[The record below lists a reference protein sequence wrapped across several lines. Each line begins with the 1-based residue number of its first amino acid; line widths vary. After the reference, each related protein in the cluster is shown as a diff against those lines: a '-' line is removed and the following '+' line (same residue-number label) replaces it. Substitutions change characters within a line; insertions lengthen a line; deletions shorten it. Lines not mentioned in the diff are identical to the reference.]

1 MKRGLMLGA
10 AGLAL
15 YSSLALAAPES
26 LLPPGFDDP
35 APTPTAAPAPAPR
48 PTGAPAPS
56 RQLDG
61 PSTPAQPSVSGTDTG
76 DLPEDAALPEDFP
89 TLEELEEMSTDEVDE
104 LFGLKP
110 KFDIPPAA
118 RRQAKYVGLMNRAEG
133 GLPVNSLAK
142 QPASLVRA
150 ALAGTEGPLV
160 SRWGHILLRR
170 TLASRLEAPADMDPV
185 EFAALRAALLVR
197 IGEPHAARALVQDV
211 DSSNYNQ
218 ALTDSA
224 FDAYLA
230 SADPVGMC
238 PVARLKSD
246 IRNDPLWQ
254 MTRSICA
261 AFEGDGRRSQRE
273 LDRALGIGLAP
284 AIDVLLA
291 QRFAGAAAEG
301 RRAVNIEWDGVSELT
316 PWRFAMATALGM
328 PLPEGLLAS
337 GGPSYQLLLATAPA
351 APLDLRAAASD
362 EAGRAGVLS
371 SAAMV
376 DLYSQIY
383 ATAGAE
389 GEAAGRATQLRE
401 AYVAATPEARLAAI
415 RNLWGEGAP
424 DYARQVLTAYAAARM
439 PVNGDLA
446 GEAGPLIASMLSA
459 GLDRNAMRWAPAV
472 PEGSAAWALLALAQ
486 PNRQDPV
493 DAGAVEDFFDEDASE
508 GQRRSKFLV
517 AGLAGLG
524 RLDTDAAGDL
534 AGELGLDFTPRTR
547 WMRAMAQ
554 AGEYGNPALV
564 ALLAALGMQG
574 DSWERMTPRHLYHIV
589 RSLDRAGLSAEARMI
604 AAEAVARG

>member
-1 MKRGLMLGA
+1 MLGA

-15 YSSLALAAPES
+15 CSSLALAAPES

-35 APTPTAAPAPAPR
+35 APAPAAAPPPR
-48 PTGAPAPS
+48 PSAAAPVQVQRPS
-56 RQLDG
+56 A
-61 PSTPAQPSVSGTDTG
+61 PSTPSMPAFSAGEASGNVT
-76 DLPEDAALPEDFP
+76 LPEDFP
-89 TLEELEEMSTDEVDE
+89 TLEELEEMDTDEVDE

-110 KFDIPPAA
+110 KFDIPAAA
-118 RRQAKYVGLMNRAEG
+118 RREVERVGLMDRAEG

-150 ALAGTEGPLV
+150 ALAGTRGPLV

-170 TLASRLEAPADMDPV
+170 ALASRLEPPAGMDPV

-197 IGEPHAARALVQDV
+197 IGEPQGARALVQDV
-211 DSSNYNQ
+211 DSSNYNE
-218 ALTDSA
+218 ALTDAA

-238 PVARLKSD
+238 PVARLKGD
-246 IRNDPLWQ
+246 IRDDPLWQ
-254 MTRSICA
+254 LTRSICA
-261 AFEGDGRRSQRE
+261 AFDGDGRRSQRE

-301 RRAVNIEWDGVSELT
+301 RRAVNIEWDGVTELT
-316 PWRFAMATALGM
+316 PWRFAMATALGIT
-328 PLPEGLLAS
+328 LPDSLSES
-337 GGPSYQLLLATAPA
+337 GVPSYQLLLATAPA
-351 APLDLRAAASD
+351 APLVLRAAASD
-362 EAGRAGVLS
+362 EAARAGVLS

-383 ATAGAE
+383 AAGSQ
-389 GEAAGRATQLRE
+389 GEPAARATQLRE
-401 AYVAATPEARLAAI
+401 AYVAAEPEARLAAM
-415 RNLWGEGAP
+415 RGLWGEGVP

-439 PVNGDLA
+439 PVSEGLA

-459 GLDRNAMRWAPAV
+459 GLDRNAMRWAQAV
-472 PEGSAAWALLALAQ
+472 PQGGLAWALLALAQ
-486 PNRQDPV
+486 PNRREPV
-493 DAGAVEDFFDEDASE
+493 DAGAVSDFIDDDSSE
-508 GQRRSKFLV
+508 GQRKSRFLL

-524 RLDTDAAGDL
+524 RLESNAVG
-534 AGELGLDFTPRTR
+534 GFSNQLGVDFTPRTR
-547 WMRAMAQ
+547 WMQAMAQ

-564 ALLAALGMQG
+564 ALLAGLGMQG
-574 DSWERMTPRHLYHIV
+574 DGWERMTPRHLYHIV

>member
-15 YSSLALAAPES
+15 CSSLALAAPES

-35 APTPTAAPAPAPR
+35 APAPAAAPPPR
-48 PTGAPAPS
+48 PSAAAPVQVQRPS
-56 RQLDG
+56 A
-61 PSTPAQPSVSGTDTG
+61 PSTPSMPAFSAGEAPGNVT
-76 DLPEDAALPEDFP
+76 LPEDFP
-89 TLEELEEMSTDEVDE
+89 TLEELEEMDTDEVDE

-110 KFDIPPAA
+110 KFDIPAAA
-118 RRQAKYVGLMNRAEG
+118 RREVERVGLMDRAEG

-150 ALAGTEGPLV
+150 ALAGTRGPLV

-170 TLASRLEAPADMDPV
+170 ALASRLEPPAGMDPV

-197 IGEPHAARALVQDV
+197 IGEPQGARALVQDV
-211 DSSNYNQ
+211 DSSNYNE
-218 ALTDSA
+218 ALTDAA

-238 PVARLKSD
+238 PVARLKGD
-246 IRNDPLWQ
+246 IRDDPLWQ
-254 MTRSICA
+254 LTRSICA
-261 AFEGDGRRSQRE
+261 AFDGDGRRSQRE

-301 RRAVNIEWDGVSELT
+301 RRAVNIEWDGVTELT
-316 PWRFAMATALGM
+316 PWRFAMATALGIT
-328 PLPEGLLAS
+328 LPDSLSES
-337 GGPSYQLLLATAPA
+337 GVPSYQLLLATAPA
-351 APLDLRAAASD
+351 APLVLRAAASD
-362 EAGRAGVLS
+362 EAARAGVLS

-383 ATAGAE
+383 AAGSQ
-389 GEAAGRATQLRE
+389 GEPAARATQLRE
-401 AYVAATPEARLAAI
+401 AYVAAEPEARLAAM
-415 RNLWGEGAP
+415 RGLWGEGVP

-439 PVNGDLA
+439 PVSEGLA

-459 GLDRNAMRWAPAV
+459 GLDRNAMRWAQAV
-472 PEGSAAWALLALAQ
+472 PQGGLAWALLALAQ
-486 PNRQDPV
+486 PNRREPV
-493 DAGAVEDFFDEDASE
+493 DAGAVSDFIDDDSSE
-508 GQRRSKFLV
+508 GQRKSHFLL

-524 RLDTDAAGDL
+524 RLESDAVG
-534 AGELGLDFTPRTR
+534 GFSNRLGVDFTPRTR

-564 ALLAALGMQG
+564 ALLAGLGMQG
-574 DSWERMTPRHLYHIV
+574 DGWERMTPRHLYHIV